1 MRLSLPS
8 QYQRQEKV
16 RDRASGTM
24 ENELQDVPTDVLHD
38 ANAAPPP
45 NGVIQLLMMTVFA
58 LLRAHLFPLIR
69 RRTHQRRTARNGVH
83 HHEDGR
89 RHYTDTEIT
98 TRQPLQRHQTARV
111 MSLSDEAKIKTQI
124 GTEAWAVGKV
134 ARINPD
140 TNTISLYPCSHAAPK
155 WASVESI
162 PLDYFGARLIPH
174 SARLDDHIQE
184 LPLHLTDDSSC
195 IPDYLTRDQILKL
208 KYAFPDAVSVH
219 YFFDRSI
226 YVNYDSELKLKE
238 ALGSQ
243 RARWFHCSDNI
254 YQLHLT
260 PIVISRPP
268 KPDLKDSTTKTP
280 ADISESPIS
289 PGDRIYNCRG
299 AYSTVG
305 IFLHHCSVP
314 YQSRLR
320 TRINHFTV
328 SAHSYLYKKNFLLAT
343 TALSSLL
350 KFAIIA
356 LATLGSRNQSL
367 PLTLHHRLVAALLMV
382 KSQSLLMLRAG
393 NITGLHSLV
402 CSLSVRLM
410 VSGEVTFVSCEIT
423 EPCWHPF

>member
-89 RHYTDTEIT
+89 GHYTDTEIT

-226 YVNYDSELKLKE
+226 YVNYDSELNSKKLW
-238 ALGSQ
+238 ARRGQDGS
-243 RARWFHCSDNI
+243 
-254 YQLHLT
+254 
-260 PIVISRPP
+260 IVRITYISYTSPQSLSHVPLNQTSKILPP
-268 KPDLKDSTTKTP
+268 KPQ
-280 ADISESPIS
+280 PI
-289 PGDRIYNCRG
+289 
-299 AYSTVG
+299 
-305 IFLHHCSVP
+305 
-314 YQSRLR
+314 YQSRLSLQE
-320 TRINHFTV
+320 IV
-328 SAHSYLYKKNFLLAT
+328 ST
-343 TALSSLL
+343 
-350 KFAIIA
+350 IA
-356 LATLGSRNQSL
+356 VGHIL
-367 PLTLHHRLVAALLMV
+367 PLAYSYTIAQFHTSPDLERG
-382 KSQSLLMLRAG
+382 SITSLCPPILTSTKR
-393 NITGLHSLV
+393 I
-402 CSLSVRLM
+402 
-410 VSGEVTFVSCEIT
+410 SC
-423 EPCWHPF
+423 